1 VAFRFAFLLRRC
13 DPGFQ
18 DGTTLEKRA
27 DPSGDRRTCARMLDM
42 AERFGS
48 RAPRNGFRGILV
60 PARWLAAPLILGVL
74 LSGCTPTKEYI
85 RNGFK
90 VGPNYRQPPAAVAS
104 QWIEHDEARV
114 GTAATDLS
122 TWWTVFNDPVLNTL
136 IGDAYQR
143 NLDLRIA
150 AAHVLE
156 ATAQRNVAVGNLLP
170 QSQKAL
176 GAYAHIQ
183 LPKNLGLPLTGL
195 SNVWVPGFNA
205 SWELDFWG
213 RYRRAVESTNA
224 TLEANVADYNNALVT
239 LFGDLAT
246 SYVNLRLA
254 QRRLE
259 LLRRNVEIQEEVLE
273 VSEARFKKGATTEL
287 DVQQGRLNVAQ
298 TESSMPPLRVTLQQ
312 QSNQL
317 CLLLGIPPQELGFTD
332 GPIPV
337 APAEVAAGIPA
348 DLLRRR
354 PDIRQA
360 ERQVAA
366 QSAQIGIAESD
377 LYPRF
382 SLIGFVG
389 YGANQFSRLFAANGF
404 LGLIAPTF
412 QWNILNYG
420 RICNNIR
427 TEQARFTAEVLSY
440 QKTVLQAGQEAEDT
454 LVAFLQAQEQAKR
467 LGESVAAAER
477 SVALVVAQY
486 KAGTVDFN
494 RVYTNQA
501 ALVTQQD
508 QLAIAEANI
517 ALNLVAL
524 YRALGGG
531 WPVTGPGC
539 APVVPPPR
547 PTQDGAGGLPPPT
560 PHTSPVSNWREGSL
574 FRMALNEG

>member
-1 VAFRFAFLLRRC
+1 MHARMIDSTTSKGAHAQRR
-13 DPGFQ
+13 GF
-18 DGTTLEKRA
+18 
-27 DPSGDRRTCARMLDM
+27 RRTVVSTCSVA
-42 AERFGS
+42 G
-48 RAPRNGFRGILV
+48 LV
-60 PARWLAAPLILGVL
+60 IVGVL
-74 LSGCTPTKEYI
+74 LSGCTHTSEYI

-90 VGPNYRQPPAAVAS
+90 VGPNYEMPPAAVAP

-114 GTAATDLS
+114 GTEATDLS
-122 TWWTVFNDPVLNTL
+122 TWWTVFNDPVLDTL
-136 IGDAYQR
+136 IGDAYQQ
-143 NLDLRIA
+143 NLDLKIA

-156 ATAQRNVAVGNLLP
+156 AMAQRNVAVGNLLP

-176 GAYAHIQ
+176 GSYAHIQ
-183 LPKNLGLPLTGL
+183 LPKNLGLPFTGL

-213 RYRRAVESTNA
+213 RYRRAVEGRNA

-239 LFGDLAT
+239 LFADVAT

-259 LLRRNVEIQEEVLE
+259 LLRRNVEIQKEVLE

-287 DVQQGRLNVAQ
+287 DVQQGRLSVAQ
-298 TESSMPPLRVTLQQ
+298 TESSMPPLRVTLRQQ
-312 QSNQL
+312 TNQL
-317 CLLLGIPPQELGFTD
+317 CLLLGIPPRELGFTD

-366 QSAQIGIAESD
+366 QSAQIGIAVSD

-389 YGANQFSRLFAANGF
+389 YGANQFSKLFAANSF
-404 LGLIAPTF
+404 LGVIAPTF

-420 RICNNIR
+420 RIRNNVR
-427 TEQARFTAEVLSY
+427 TEQARFTADVLSY
-440 QKTVLQAGQEAEDT
+440 QRTVLQAGQEAENA

-467 LGESVAAAER
+467 LEESVAAAER

-517 ALNLVAL
+517 ALNLIAL

-539 APVVPPPR
+539 MPSLSPPGEERQVPGALRHESPSPPGGWAS
-547 PTQDGAGGLPPPT
+547 DGK
-560 PHTSPVSNWREGSL
+560 
-574 FRMALNEG
+574 

>member
-1 VAFRFAFLLRRC
+1 MHAGRIDSTTSKGAHAQRR
-13 DPGFQ
+13 GF
-18 DGTTLEKRA
+18 
-27 DPSGDRRTCARMLDM
+27 RRTVVATC
-42 AERFGS
+42 S
-48 RAPRNGFRGILV
+48 
-60 PARWLAAPLILGVL
+60 AAGLLIAGVL
-74 LSGCTPTKEYI
+74 PSGCTHTREYI

-90 VGPNYRQPPAAVAS
+90 VGPNYEMPPAAVAP

-114 GTAATDLS
+114 GTEATDLS
-122 TWWTVFNDPVLNTL
+122 TWWTVFNDPVLDTL
-136 IGDAYQR
+136 IGDAHQQ
-143 NLDLRIA
+143 NLDLKIA

-156 ATAQRNVAVGNLLP
+156 AMAQRNVAVGNLLP
-170 QSQKAL
+170 QSQNAL
-176 GAYAHIQ
+176 GSYAHIQ
-183 LPKNLGLPLTGL
+183 LPKNLGLPFTGL

-213 RYRRAVESTNA
+213 RYRRAVEGRNA

-239 LFGDLAT
+239 LFADVAT

-259 LLRRNVEIQEEVLE
+259 LRRRNVEIQKEVLE

-287 DVQQGRLNVAQ
+287 DVQQGRLSVAQ
-298 TESSMPPLRVTLQQ
+298 TESSMPPLRVTLRQQ
-312 QSNQL
+312 TNQL
-317 CLLLGIPPQELGFTD
+317 CLLLGIPPRELGFTD

-366 QSAQIGIAESD
+366 QSAQIGIAVAD

-389 YGANQFSRLFAANGF
+389 YGANQFSKLFAANSF
-404 LGLIAPTF
+404 LGVIAPTF

-420 RICNNIR
+420 RIRNNVR
-427 TEQARFTAEVLSY
+427 TEQARFTADVLSY
-440 QKTVLQAGQEAEDT
+440 QRTVLQAGQEAENA

-467 LGESVAAAER
+467 LEESVAAAER

-494 RVYTNQA
+494 RVYTNQS

-508 QLAIAEANI
+508 QLAIAQANI
-517 ALNLVAL
+517 ALDLIAL

-539 APVVPPPR
+539 MPSLSPPGEERQVPGALRHESPSPP
-547 PTQDGAGGLPPPT
+547 GA
-560 PHTSPVSNWREGSL
+560 
-574 FRMALNEG
+574 